1 VNALR
6 LVKSGDWLV
15 FAAGLLTVAWLTAQF
30 WHRGGTADRVVIRSG
45 GKVFAEVTLSGQQSI
60 TVPGPLGESV
70 VEIDQRRARV
80 ARDPSPR
87 QYCVQQGWI
96 SRAGEAAICLP
107 NQVSIELAGAEKA
120 YDSLN
125 Y

>member
-1 VNALR
+1 MNTLR

-15 FAAGLLTVAWLTAQF
+15 FTAGLLIVIWLTTQF
-30 WHRGGTADRVVIRSG
+30 WHRGGTADRLVIRSG
-45 GKVFAEVTLSGQQSI
+45 GKVFAEVTLSGHQI
-60 TVPGPLGESV
+60 VTVPGPLGETL
-70 VEIDQRRARV
+70 VEVDRQRARV
-80 ARDPSPR
+80 AKDPSPR

-107 NQVSIELAGAEKA
+107 NQVSIELAGAEKP

>member
-1 VNALR
+1 VNALH
-6 LVKSGDWLV
+6 LVKSGDWLT
-15 FAAGLLTVAWLTAQF
+15 FILGILAVAWLTTQF
-30 WHRGGTADRVVIRSG
+30 WHRGGAADRVIIRSG
-45 GKVFAEVTLSGQQSI
+45 GKVFAEVTLSGHQTV
-60 TVPGPLGESV
+60 TVPGPLGQTL

-80 ARDPSPR
+80 AKDPSPR
-87 QYCVQQGWI
+87 QYCVQQGWL

-107 NQVSIELAGAEKA
+107 NQVSIELAGADKL